1 MKRERSL
8 QQEALRFILTLG
20 LLSLVTD
27 MVYEGARS
35 ILGPFLVTL
44 GASAAAVGFISG
56 VGEFVGYGLR
66 VAAGYLADRT
76 QRYWTFTIAG
86 YLLTVVAVPL
96 LGLVGRLDLAFA
108 LVIAERLGKAI
119 RTPARDALLSHASHG
134 IGRGLDSDC
143 TKRSTR

>member
-1 MKRERSL
+1 MNPDRTLR
-8 QQEALRFILTLG
+8 QEALRFIIALG
-20 LLSLVTD
+20 LLSLFAD

-44 GASAAAVGFISG
+44 GASAAAVEFISG

-76 QRYWTFTIAG
+76 QRYWALTIAG

-96 LGLVGRLDLAFA
+96 WDWWGLWTSPSRSSS
-108 LVIAERLGKAI
+108 RN
-119 RTPARDALLSHASHG
+119 
-134 IGRGLDSDC
+134 DSA
-143 TKRSTR
+143 KL